1 MEKKLLCLSAAAHQY
16 DNPTECPNACGENV
30 HCRAYMDI
38 VERRM
43 KEIPGVEVMRPLP
56 NAVGEEAMYGRVAE
70 ANQRGAD
77 LYYVGHTNATGK
89 KDAKVHRSC
98 TLCWNDKASKEKAAV
113 IGKYRKNLPHK
124 VVERPDLYE
133 IRATKMTTLYDELF
147 FHDNP
152 DDCAWFHNGG
162 MEIMAEETVRALCEL
177 LEVEYIAPVK
187 EEPKQETT
195 VEKPAEDAAEETVV
209 GDYKERMAQEY
220 RELKERYEK
229 LHRIIVKYEA
239 GTLEFTPSCPIG
251 LLKAQAKAMGEYLY
265 ALEVRAEIEGI
276 TL

>member
-56 NAVGEEAMYGRVAE
+56 DAVGEKAMYGRVAE

-89 KDAKVHRSC
+89 KDTKVHRSC
-98 TLCWNDKASKEKAAV
+98 TLCWNDKASKAKAKV
-113 IGKYRKNLPHK
+113 IGKYRKHLPHT

-162 MEIMAEETVRALCEL
+162 MEIMAEETVQALCEL
-177 LEVEYIAPVK
+177 LEVEYVAPVK

-265 ALEVRAEIEGI
+265 TLEVRAEIEGI